1 MTASFE
7 VIDHTAD
14 VGIVARGR
22 DLAELFV
29 SAARGMFFFIIP
41 GGGVEPR
48 ERQPVTVEAEDLEGL
63 LIAWLNEL
71 LVILNG
77 EAFLPADF
85 LVEEITETRLR
96 AVLAGEAVDP
106 RRHQFRLDVK
116 AATYHMLEI
125 NRNDIWSARVIFDV

>member
-1 MTASFE
+1 MAASFE

-22 DLAELFV
+22 DLAELFA
-29 SAARGMFFFIIP
+29 SAARGMFSLIIP
-41 GGGVEPR
+41 AGGVEPR
-48 ERQPVTVEAEDLEGL
+48 EHRPVVVEADDIEGL
-63 LIAWLNEL
+63 LVAWLNEL

-77 EAFLPADF
+77 DAYLPADF
-85 LVEEITETRLR
+85 LVEEIAETRLS
-96 AVLAGEAVDP
+96 AILPGEPVDP
-106 RRHQFRLDVK
+106 RRHAFRLDVK